1 MVRPRYV
8 VTVLAFVLPIASAV
22 QCSERPGPPNLVLLV
37 LDDLDVAMGSLGA
50 MASARRL
57 AAEGTSFTHY
67 FASTPICCPSRATM
81 LLGQFAHNHGVMTAA
96 PPLGGFPRVF
106 ASNLEVD
113 ALPVALQEAGYRTA
127 LLGKYFIG
135 YPGDAGDD
143 YVPPGWDDWLSPL
156 RLFTYFGYLLNDNG
170 RTVYRGHTPKDYST
184 DVLAE
189 RALEFVRAA
198 ERDDRPFFL
207 LLAPLAPHRPTVPA
221 PRHRGTFPNAHLP
234 RVPSFDERDV
244 SDKPAY
250 LRALPR
256 LSRSEIEAYDGIY
269 RGRLQTLPAVDDLVR
284 RLLDTLARL
293 DLAGRTYVFLT
304 SDNGFHLGH
313 HRLRAGKAS
322 PYEEDVRLP
331 LLVTG
336 PGVPRG
342 RRLAHLTL
350 GVDLAPT
357 LAQLAGARLARPA
370 DGRSLVPLLGAEA
383 PPPAAFRRVGL
394 LELPEVEPEAAP
406 ATAAVAD
413 ADGTPFK
420 RASGPP
426 QGFAGLR
433 THRLKYVEHRSGERE
448 LYDLAVDPYE
458 LRNLA
463 ATAPPE
469 TLARLAGVLRALA
482 TCRGPGCRQADRAA
496 IRWPG

>member
-1 MVRPRYV
+1 M
-8 VTVLAFVLPIASAV
+8 LAFVLPIAGAV
-22 QCSERPGPPNLVLLV
+22 QCSERPGPPNLVLVV

-57 AAEGTSFTHY
+57 AAAGTSFTHY
-67 FASTPICCPSRATM
+67 FASTPVCCPSRATM

-106 ASNLEVD
+106 ASNLEAD

-135 YPGDAGDD
+135 YPGDAGEG

-156 RLFTYFGYLLNDNG
+156 WGFTYFGYTLSDNG
-170 RTVYRGHTPKDYST
+170 RTVYRGHARADYST

-189 RALEFVRAA
+189 RALAFVRAA

-207 LLAPLAPHRPTVPA
+207 LLAPLAPHRPIVPA
-221 PRHRGTFPNAHLP
+221 PRHRSTFPNARLP

-256 LSRSEIEAYDGIY
+256 LSRSEIEAYDGMY

-293 DLAGRTYVFLT
+293 DLAGRTFVFLT

-313 HRLRAGKAS
+313 HRLR
-322 PYEEDVRLP
+322 
-331 LLVTG
+331 
-336 PGVPRG
+336 
-342 RRLAHLTL
+342 
-350 GVDLAPT
+350 
-357 LAQLAGARLARPA
+357 
-370 DGRSLVPLLGAEA
+370 
-383 PPPAAFRRVGL
+383 
-394 LELPEVEPEAAP
+394 
-406 ATAAVAD
+406 
-413 ADGTPFK
+413 
-420 RASGPP
+420 
-426 QGFAGLR
+426 
-433 THRLKYVEHRSGERE
+433 
-448 LYDLAVDPYE
+448 
-458 LRNLA
+458 
-463 ATAPPE
+463 
-469 TLARLAGVLRALA
+469 
-482 TCRGPGCRQADRAA
+482 
-496 IRWPG
+496 